1 MNNIENIGL
10 KYRLDVNNQIP
21 NNITQKEEF
30 EKHENEYFGC
40 YFVEA
45 FFICFSN
52 SCVVSHKYSFATGEV
67 LVYEMKEIQLS
78 FD

>member
-21 NNITQKEEF
+21 NNVTRKEEF

-45 FFICFSN
+45 FLYAFQI
-52 SCVVSHKYSFATGEV
+52 VVLLATNIV
-67 LVYEMKEIQLS
+67 LLRAK
-78 FD
+78 F